1 MTENKKEYNKKYYQ
15 EHKEQHASYQKKYYE
30 AHKKEIYEKYKDR
43 HAEWQRKNK
52 DKVKANKAKYYKKV
66 ALHKKRVKQAKF
78 QCRDSK
84 GRFCRWEDKPLDIS
98 FTLRSLLGATLA
110 KITSK

>member
-1 MTENKKEYNKKYYQ
+1 MPTNKKEYNKKYYQ

-30 AHKKEIYEKYKDR
+30 AHKKEIYEKYKER

-52 DKVKANKAKYYKKV
+52 DKVKAIKARYNKKV

-84 GRFCRWEDKPLDIS
+84 GRFCKWEDKPLDITS
-98 FTLRSLLGATLA
+98 AFRLLTAIALH
-110 KITSK
+110 K